1 MCSLG
6 ENILAVHKAKTA
18 DASRLINKS
27 ICDTMKLRELPKACD
42 YQTSVETCWWMR
54 LQLIQGNNVQDNEE
68 LKDLLK
74 WIIRSEAPKP

>member
-27 ICDTMKLRELPKACD
+27 ICDTMKLRELPKACKTLCV
-42 YQTSVETCWWMR
+42 YTFKNLMHA
-54 LQLIQGNNVQDNEE
+54 IYNHFNGG
-68 LKDLLK
+68 
-74 WIIRSEAPKP
+74 